1 MKTPNSLIVFAA
13 VSLAAGAAHAEA
25 PAQTLIAAQAQPIL
39 QSRLSDATTLN
50 GAVSSRFQEAAALK
64 GVGMARTSFDA
75 SLNRR
80 GASGAFGFLCGRPD
94 SLDDRAAASPYGSDP
109 HGRFLGAR
117 LSLSFR

>member
-25 PAQTLIAAQAQPIL
+25 PALVVAQAQPIL
-39 QSRLSDATTLN
+39 QSRLSDAATLN

-75 SLNRR
+75 SLNRS

-94 SLDDRAAASPYGSDP
+94 SLDDRAAARPYGSDP